1 MNGLST
7 SSSSLSSS
15 STSSKDSKNAKS
27 GKKLVKRG
35 CGKDLGK
42 STPHSLLAQLV
53 DSKEGSDQAQA
64 IIRKELLLARSLKS
78 SIASAEA
85 KHYYGIDTAS
95 VGSTET
101 SVPLC
106 RVVGGT
112 ASNTRTTNTIAVK
125 GSTIRFLVRRE
136 PTGTGTVPAL
146 VPTITFVV
154 WRDKIPATV
163 GAIPTIL
170 GTDANPPASTTLML
184 SRLGSASVTYNSVAV
199 RNPVTDLDYHIYDVR
214 HFELNPENYDYV
226 TPASAYGL
234 PAPKI
239 FRFEFKYDFHRVKQI
254 YATYAATDPDVNAI
268 YFTFYSNMN
277 YTGQGYVDTASW
289 TVDTEFEDEG
299 NK

>member
-1 MNGLST
+1 
-7 SSSSLSSS
+7 
-15 STSSKDSKNAKS
+15 
-27 GKKLVKRG
+27 
-35 CGKDLGK
+35 
-42 STPHSLLAQLV
+42 
-53 DSKEGSDQAQA
+53 
-64 IIRKELLLARSLKS
+64 
-78 SIASAEA
+78 
-85 KHYYGIDTAS
+85 
-95 VGSTET
+95 
-101 SVPLC
+101 
-106 RVVGGT
+106 
-112 ASNTRTTNTIAVK
+112 
-125 GSTIRFLVRRE
+125 
-136 PTGTGTVPAL
+136 
-146 VPTITFVV
+146 
-154 WRDKIPATV
+154 
-163 GAIPTIL
+163 
-170 GTDANPPASTTLML
+170 ML